1 MDKKTDKPKSI
12 LVTRFSALGDVA
24 MAVPVVYSVCRDN
37 PGVRLVF
44 VTKKA
49 TQGLFV
55 NPPENLVVIGVD
67 LKNDYSGTYGLWKL
81 LKQMRSKYDIEAV
94 ADLHGVLRT
103 FAIGLMARF
112 SGLKFCSIRKGRK
125 GKRSLT
131 RARNKVMLPL
141 LSSRARYREVFY
153 RLGLSVEYSFNSIYG
168 QGKASPDLFADIT
181 PTKEK
186 SEKWVGIAPFARH
199 NGKIYPHDLMK
210 VVVDEIAS
218 LPGVKVFLFGAGPQE
233 QEILGSWVSG
243 HPLNVVSLA
252 GRRYGFPVELAL
264 MSHLDTMLTMDS
276 GNMHMASLVGVRV
289 ISVWCATHPYCG
301 FKGFRQSD
309 TDMIQLP
316 MSCRPCSVFGNK
328 PCARGDYH
336 CLRGI
341 PPQLVADKVKQV
353 LGVMT
358 DNSYGRN

>member
-1 MDKKTDKPKSI
+1 MDKKTDKPHSI

-24 MAVPVVYSVCRDN
+24 MAVPVVYSVCRSN
-37 PGVRLVF
+37 PDVRLVF

-49 TQGLFV
+49 TRSLFV

-67 LKNDYSGTYGLWKL
+67 LKNDYRGTRGLWKL
-81 LKQMRSKYDIEAV
+81 LKHMRSRYDIDAV

-112 SGLKFCSIRKGRK
+112 SGLRFCSIRKGRK
-125 GKRSLT
+125 GKRALT
-131 RARNKVMLPL
+131 RSRNKVMLPL

-153 RLGLSVEYSFNSIYG
+153 RLGLAVEYRFNSIYG
-168 QGKASPDLFADIT
+168 HDKAPAEMFADIT
-181 PTKEK
+181 TPKEPG
-186 SEKWVGIAPFARH
+186 EKWVGIAPFARH
-199 NGKIYPHDLMK
+199 NGKIYPKELMRA
-210 VVVDEIAS
+210 VVDDIAS
-218 LPGVKVFLFGAGPQE
+218 LPGVKVFLFGAGSQE
-233 QEILGSWVSG
+233 QEILAGWVAA
-243 HPLNVVSLA
+243 HPSNMVSLA
-252 GRRYGFPVELAL
+252 DRRHGFPVELAL

-276 GNMHMASLVGVRV
+276 GNMHLASLVGVRV
-289 ISVWCATHPYCG
+289 ISVWGATHPYCG

-309 TDMIQLP
+309 ADIIQLP

-341 PPQLVADKVKQV
+341 PPQLVADRVKQS
-353 LGVMT
+353 LGIT
-358 DNSYGRN
+358 PE

>member
-125 GKRSLT
+125 GKRSLP

-181 PTKEK
+181 PPKEK

-218 LPGVKVFLFGAGPQE
+218 LPGVKVFLFGAGPSVE
-233 QEILGSWVSG
+233 RGVAGRPPLRFSSGTCFDEPSG
-243 HPLNVVSLA
+243 HYAYNGFWQYAHGLVGWSACNKRVGCNTPVLRIQGFPSI
-252 GRRYGFPVELAL
+252 RYG
-264 MSHLDTMLTMDS
+264 HDTAAYVVPS
-276 GNMHMASLVGVRV
+276 
-289 ISVWCATHPYCG
+289 
-301 FKGFRQSD
+301 
-309 TDMIQLP
+309 
-316 MSCRPCSVFGNK
+316 
-328 PCARGDYH
+328 
-336 CLRGI
+336 
-341 PPQLVADKVKQV
+341 V
-353 LGVMT
+353 LGV
-358 DNSYGRN
+358 R